1 MSCTDRSGGEEKG
14 KGKGKATEKEDLWK
28 LWNGMRDE
36 TEHKEDRQSL
46 LAQSDNNGEPAAG
59 GRKKYN
65 YTHKTGGL
73 SFAHVPAAAD
83 SSGTGTGTR
92 TSGGGGIGQ
101 YNDSQ
106 PLLGRKS
113 R

>member
-1 MSCTDRSGGEEKG
+1 MSCTDRSGGEG
-14 KGKGKATEKEDLWK
+14 KGKEKAKEKEDLWK
-28 LWNGMRDE
+28 LWIGMRDE

-46 LAQSDNNGEPAAG
+46 LAHSNNNGEPAAG

-73 SFAHVPAAAD
+73 SFAHVPEAAD
-83 SSGTGTGTR
+83 STGTSSS